1 MLINPLVNFC
11 FTFSQLGNRL
21 TVKEPQFSFRQLD
34 VIGPREWLGI
44 MAGSLDS
51 GWSRPTGNSSLGL
64 ALFQEYEQA
73 RIVANDNIRAD
84 EVANA
89 S

>member
-1 MLINPLVNFC
+1 MKRKPFWKSKIMYVLQFALGLTALAAGGLKVGSLDLVID
-11 FTFSQLGNRL
+11 Q
-21 TVKEPQFSFRQLD
+21 
-34 VIGPREWLGI
+34 LGI

-73 RIVANDNIRAD
+73 RLVANDNIRAD